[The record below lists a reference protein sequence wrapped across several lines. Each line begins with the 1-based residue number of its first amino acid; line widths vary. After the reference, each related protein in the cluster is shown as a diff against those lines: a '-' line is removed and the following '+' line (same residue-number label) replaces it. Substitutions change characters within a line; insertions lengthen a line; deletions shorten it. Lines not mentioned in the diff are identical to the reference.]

1 LVISIG
7 LEFYIMGATEK
18 RRDLTPHKTALLAVM
33 GVQMWYQRPSAGSN
47 DTSDDPG
54 TQVPDRTATVAQR
67 ETPDIEVGPVVE
79 PIAFS
84 WVRSATGMV
93 ATSLDVDR
101 TVVGLLNDILVF
113 GDWARG
119 NEITKAVQGDFR
131 WPQLLDSG
139 GTPARALAVF
149 VDKHLTSKA
158 AWLALTSEVAP
169 SVAPWLEDVGVEVIV
184 VPELRGRI
192 GDAAI
197 KKSIW
202 QRLKPSG

>member
-1 LVISIG
+1 
-7 LEFYIMGATEK
+7 MGATEK
-18 RRDLTPHKTALLAVM
+18 RRDLTPQKTELLAAM
-33 GVQMWYQRPSAGSN
+33 GVQVWYQRSSASSN
-47 DTSDDPG
+47 DAIGEIGPPA
-54 TQVPDRTATVAQR
+54 PDETPSVVQR
-67 ETPDIEVGPVVE
+67 ETPDVEVGPVAE

-93 ATSLDVDR
+93 ATSVDVDR
-101 TVVGLLNDILVF
+101 TVVGLLKDILVF

-149 VDKHLTSKA
+149 VDKHLTSKS
-158 AWLALTSEVAP
+158 AWLVLTSEVAP
-169 SVAPWLEDVGVEVIV
+169 SVAPWLEGVGLEVIV
-184 VPELRGRI
+184 VPELRGKI

-202 QRLKPSG
+202 QSLKPSG